1 MLNELSEVNM
11 MNVLDHQFDENWWME
26 YRAGN
31 ILDQTD
37 LDYVI
42 HQCNC
47 FHCMGG
53 GVAYALVNRWP
64 EVAEIDVTKTKYAD
78 ENKMGS
84 YTKAKVKQQYQHNGK
99 SYERDIY
106 VVNIYSQ
113 YEPGAAIN
121 NEEISWSMLCLKTAL
136 NNLRDEILERTR
148 TNIIK
153 NRKFYIGV
161 PWMIGCGIYGMKV
174 NEIYELIRD
183 VFYDY
188 ADYIKIIF
196 VDYNA

>member
-11 MNVLDHQFDENWWME
+11 MNVLDHQFDEDWWME
-26 YRAGN
+26 YRVGN
-31 ILDQTD
+31 ILDQQD

-53 GVAYALVNRWP
+53 GVAFALSRRWP
-64 EVAEIDVTKTKYAD
+64 EVAKIDETSKYAD
-78 ENKMGS
+78 KEKMGT
-84 YTKAKVKQQYQHNGK
+84 YTKARVKQQYQHEGEM
-99 SYERDIY
+99 YERDVQVI
-106 VVNIYSQ
+106 NIYSQ
-113 YEPGAAIN
+113 YEPGAAIS
-121 NEEISWSMLCLKTAL
+121 NEEITWSILCLKNAL
-136 NNLRDEILERTR
+136 KNLLSEILERKR
-148 TNIIK
+148 TDLIK

-161 PWMIGCGIYGMKV
+161 PWMIGCGIYGMNV
-174 NEIYELIRD
+174 NDIYELIRD

-188 ADYIKIIF
+188 SDIVKIIF